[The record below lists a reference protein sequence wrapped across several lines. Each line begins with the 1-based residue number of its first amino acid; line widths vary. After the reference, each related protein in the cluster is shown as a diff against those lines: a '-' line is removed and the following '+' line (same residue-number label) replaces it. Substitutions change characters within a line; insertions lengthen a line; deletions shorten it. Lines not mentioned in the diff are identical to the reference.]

1 MNNKIEMTINGYKG
15 TAEVRWIQKSEYSV
29 AHYAAFISVPFQDS
43 RWESLFVY
51 NKNKLDEA
59 VDKAKDYLE
68 IALERCTL
76 CG

>member
-1 MNNKIEMTINGYKG
+1 MNNKIEMIINGYKG
-15 TAEVRWIQKSEYSV
+15 TAEVRLIQKSEYSV

-43 RWESLFVY
+43 RWENLFVY